1 MTEPGLSRGSGQH
14 ARDFESLRP
23 TVPAGRQPLLPVGPP
38 LPPPLRWLG
47 VAVDS
52 LIVAIGATMITLV
65 FFNVLLRVFSL
76 DFAWVTELAELMMV
90 WVTFLGG
97 AAAARRGAHMTITEF
112 IDKLQGRRRRVADGV
127 IDVVASVVLAL
138 LVVYGIS
145 LVRASWG
152 NELSVLQIPM
162 SFQYLGMPVGCA
174 AMLAYVLWDL
184 AQIIQGRD
192 RAQRWPAG

>member
-1 MTEPGLSRGSGQH
+1 ML
-14 ARDFESLRP
+14 
-23 TVPAGRQPLLPVGPP
+23 
-38 LPPPLRWLG
+38 
-47 VAVDS
+47 
-52 LIVAIGATMITLV
+52 TLV

-76 DFAWVTELAELMMV
+76 DFAWVTELAELLMV

-112 IDKLQGRRRRVADGV
+112 IDKLQGRRRGVADGV
-127 IDVVASVVLAL
+127 IDAVAAVVLAL
-138 LVVYGIS
+138 LVAYGIN

-174 AMLAYVLWDL
+174 AMLAFVLWDL
-184 AQIIQGRD
+184 AQIIQGRE

>member
-23 TVPAGRQPLLPVGPP
+23 AVPAGRQPLLPVGPP

-112 IDKLQGRRRRVADGV
+112 IDKLQGRRRRLADGV

-152 NELSVLQIPM
+152 NELSVLQSPM

>member
-1 MTEPGLSRGSGQH
+1 M
-14 ARDFESLRP
+14 
-23 TVPAGRQPLLPVGPP
+23 
-38 LPPPLRWLG
+38 
-47 VAVDS
+47 
-52 LIVAIGATMITLV
+52 IVAIGATMITLV

-76 DFAWVTELAELMMV
+76 DFAWVTELAELLMV

-127 IDVVASVVLAL
+127 IDAVAAVVLAL
-138 LVVYGIS
+138 LVAYGIN
-145 LVRASWG
+145 LVRAGWG

-174 AMLAYVLWDL
+174 AMLAFVLWDL
-184 AQIIQGRD
+184 AQIIQGRE

>member
-1 MTEPGLSRGSGQH
+1 MTESGLSQGSGQH
-14 ARDFESLRP
+14 ARDFESVRP
-23 TVPAGRQPLLPVGPP
+23 AVPAGRQPLLPAGPP

-47 VAVDS
+47 VAVDAM
-52 LIVAIGATMITLV
+52 IVAIGATMITLV

-76 DFAWVTELAELMMV
+76 DFAWVTELAELLMV

-127 IDVVASVVLAL
+127 IDAVAAVVLAL
-138 LVVYGIS
+138 LVAYGIN

-174 AMLAYVLWDL
+174 AMLAFVLWDL
-184 AQIIQGRD
+184 AQIIQGRE

>member
-14 ARDFESLRP
+14 ARDFESVRP
-23 TVPAGRQPLLPVGPP
+23 AVPARRQPLLPVGPP

-47 VAVDS
+47 VAVDA

-76 DFAWVTELAELMMV
+76 DFAWVTELAELLMV

-112 IDKLQGRRRRVADGV
+112 IDKLQGCRRRVADGV
-127 IDVVASVVLAL
+127 IDAVAAVVLAL
-138 LVVYGIS
+138 LVAYGIN

-174 AMLAYVLWDL
+174 AMLAFVLWDL

>member
-14 ARDFESLRP
+14 ARDFESVRP
-23 TVPAGRQPLLPVGPP
+23 AVPARRQPLLPVGPP

-47 VAVDS
+47 VAVDAM
-52 LIVAIGATMITLV
+52 IVAIGATMITLV

-76 DFAWVTELAELMMV
+76 DFAWVTELAELLMV

-112 IDKLQGRRRRVADGV
+112 IDKMQGCRRRVADGV
-127 IDVVASVVLAL
+127 IDAVAAVVLAL
-138 LVVYGIS
+138 LVAYGIN

-174 AMLAYVLWDL
+174 AMLAFVLWDL

>member
-14 ARDFESLRP
+14 ARDFESVRP
-23 TVPAGRQPLLPVGPP
+23 AVPAGRQPLLPAGPP

-112 IDKLQGRRRRVADGV
+112 IDKLQGRRRRLADGV